1 MPLGLSFFP
10 AIVHHELQARLKG
23 VHSMDILKCKE
34 VQVEEF
40 ALVAIF
46 SQKCWEG
53 TEWKKRSMWDEMKDQ
68 DGMQK

>member
-46 SQKCWEG
+46 SQKC
-53 TEWKKRSMWDEMKDQ
+53 
-68 DGMQK
+68 